1 MFASPANGWRGA
13 CYPAATLA
21 VLDDSTF
28 ARGHHT
34 PQEGGPKGLELDP
47 RTNVLLVTCEETP
60 LLCVDAASVV
70 DDPWHVGTD
79 AADLVRY
86 ELHAI
91 SAVDGATPIA
101 RLARELAAASAHA
114 ELLEAEL
121 AAIKATRAWRLLEP
135 ARNAYGT
142 VRRRTARR

>member
-1 MFASPANGWRGA
+1 MPAPSSTTRGA
-13 CYPAATLA
+13 
-21 VLDDSTF
+21 S
-28 ARGHHT
+28 
-34 PQEGGPKGLELDP
+34 GPTQ
-47 RTNVLLVTCEETP
+47 RT
-60 LLCVDAASVV
+60 SS
-70 DDPWHVGTD
+70 
-79 AADLVRY
+79 RY

-121 AAIKATRAWRLLEP
+121 TAIKATRAWRLLEP